1 MPELSAPER
10 WTNAEWV
17 AALGADREHAWV
29 ELRARV
35 VRGLTALLSRRPPAD
50 VDPAHVPAL
59 ADELAQ
65 QTILAVK
72 SGLDQ
77 FRGDSHLT
85 TWVYRIAV
93 NALLAELRRRRWS
106 RRILTGIDGE
116 PDLAV
121 ADNGANPERATSRRQ
136 LWTLVRRIVDDE
148 LTAHQRTIL
157 LALAFQATPLD
168 VVAAEHGM
176 SRDAGYKTLHD
187 ARRKLRAGLLG
198 RGVSLRDF
206 REAFGDR

>member
-1 MPELSAPER
+1 MPAPSTSER

-35 VRGLTALLSRRPPAD
+35 VRGLVAVLRRRGPAE
-50 VDPAHVPAL
+50 VDPEHVPAL
-59 ADELAQ
+59 ADEIAQ
-65 QTILAVK
+65 QTMLTVK
-72 SGLDQ
+72 TSLDR

-85 TWVYRIAV
+85 TRVYRIAV

-106 RRILTGIDGE
+106 RRVLTGLDGE
-116 PDLAV
+116 VDDAG
-121 ADNGANPERATSRRQ
+121 ADPERATSRRQ

-157 LALAFQATPLD
+157 VALAFQATPLD

-176 SRDAGYKTLHD
+176 SRDAVYKALHD
-187 ARRKLRAGLLG
+187 ARRKLRAALLA
-198 RGVSLRDF
+198 RGVTLRDF
-206 REAFGDR
+206 REAFEDR